1 MQDDNPQSTSPYQ
14 ANPYQA
20 KPDHANPDHAT
31 ETLTTAAHD
40 AKAAVQSA
48 VHDAKEQVKHVGA
61 DAKEKGAGKV
71 DAATD
76 GAAEALRQVS
86 SQLKNAVDG
95 LGGEQPWAGK
105 AFQTGADG
113 LDRVSDY
120 LASGR
125 FDDFTRDIQSFART
139 NPAAFL
145 AGGVALGFL
154 IARVGKTAAHHAV
167 DSAHTQQASSVD
179 LAAGPTPAPVDGSA
193 LGVGGLS

>member
-1 MQDDNPQSTSPYQ
+1 MQDDNPQRS
-14 ANPYQA
+14 NPYQST
-20 KPDHANPDHAT
+20 PDQST

-40 AKAAVQSA
+40 ATAAVQSA
-48 VHDAKEQVKHVGA
+48 VHDATDQIKQVGA
-61 DAKEKGAGKV
+61 DAKDKSADKV

-95 LGGEQPWAGK
+95 LGGEQPWAGT

-120 LASGR
+120 LASGK
-125 FDDFTRDIQSFART
+125 FDDFTRDIQTFART

-145 AGGVALGFL
+145 AGGVAIGFL
-154 IARVGKTAAHHAV
+154 IARVGKTAAHHAAE
-167 DSAHTQQASSVD
+167 SAEAQQTPPADAPSP
-179 LAAGPTPAPVDGSA
+179 LMPTPADGSA
-193 LGVGGLS
+193 LGMGGLS